1 MKKKRKSCQASHLKV
16 TDIASLYGEVSF
28 NQASSIFF
36 SMTLMSSCHLPYS
49 VWVHVLLTVLQE
61 MKR

>member
-28 NQASSIFF
+28 NQASSIFVF
-36 SMTLMSSCHLPYS
+36 YDINVPLPS
-49 VWVHVLLTVLQE
+49 AL
-61 MKR
+61 